1 MSFTGRNAVRLAAVL
16 ALSSS
21 SSLASAAETPA
32 QGQGDR
38 PVPVRLAR
46 TEDPGGGNWIAARLA
61 AARHATISTRISA
74 TVLEVLVEEGSKVAQ
89 GELLVRLSD
98 ADVRG
103 QLDAADT
110 ALRSAAAYERRIA
123 ELLAT
128 RAATPVEL
136 EQAQAQRAQAAAAVA
151 GARATLAYTQLRAP
165 FAGTVQA
172 RRVTAG
178 DLVGPGQPILEVEG
192 GALEVQATLSEAEA
206 QGLRIGQR
214 ARFATAEAQG
224 EAEIT
229 ALTPG
234 GDALTHRRSLR
245 ARVVGAG
252 KDLRSGSFARLEVP
266 GASPSRAAWLPR
278 TALVERGDLTG
289 VFVAK
294 DGKAY
299 LRWVALGE
307 PVGDRVPVRAGLEP
321 GEAVIDEP
329 GALRDGQRV
338 EVIRGG

>member
-1 MSFTGRNAVRLAAVL
+1 VKSISRHSLRIAAVL
-16 ALSSS
+16 ALSSPS
-21 SSLASAAETPA
+21 LLASAAEPPV
-32 QGQGDR
+32 QGPGDR
-38 PVPVRLAR
+38 PVSVRLAR
-46 TEDPGGGNWIAARLA
+46 TEGPGGGAWVAARLA
-61 AARHATISTRISA
+61 AAHHATISTRISA
-74 TVLEVLVEEGSKVAQ
+74 TVVEVLVEEGSKVAQ
-89 GELLVRLSD
+89 DQLLVRLSD

-103 QLDAADT
+103 QLDAAET
-110 ALRSAAAYERRIA
+110 ALRSAAAYEKRIA
-123 ELLAT
+123 ELVAS

-151 GARATLAYTQLRAP
+151 GAKATLGYTQLRAP
-165 FAGTVQA
+165 FGGTVQA

-178 DLVGPGQPILEVEG
+178 DLVGPGQPIVELEG
-192 GALEVQATLSEAEA
+192 GALEVQANLSEVEA

-214 ARFATAEAQG
+214 ARFATTDSQG

-245 ARVVGAG
+245 ARVLGTG
-252 KDLRSGSFARLEVP
+252 KDLRSGTFARLEIP
-266 GASPSRAAWLPR
+266 GAAPSRAAWLPR
-278 TALVERGDLTG
+278 SALVERGDLTG
-289 VFVAK
+289 VFVAQ
-294 DGKAY
+294 DGKAH

-321 GEAVIDEP
+321 GEAVIDAP

>member
-1 MSFTGRNAVRLAAVL
+1 MTFASRNTLGLAAVL

-21 SSLASAAETPA
+21 APLAFASEPSA
-32 QGQGDR
+32 QGQGEK
-38 PVPVRLAR
+38 PVSVKLAR
-46 TEDPGGGNWIAARLA
+46 TEGPGGGAWVAARLA

-74 TVLEVLVEEGSKVAQ
+74 TVLEVLVEEGAKVAQ
-89 GELLVRLSD
+89 GQLLVRLSD

-103 QLDAADT
+103 QLDAAET
-110 ALRSAAAYERRIA
+110 GLRAAAAYEKRIA
-123 ELLAT
+123 ELVTA

-151 GARATLAYTQLRAP
+151 GAKATLGYTQLRAP

-178 DLVGPGQPILEVEG
+178 DLVGPGQPILEIEG
-192 GALEVQATLSEAEA
+192 GALEIQATLSEAEA

-214 ARFATAEAQG
+214 ARFATADVQG

-245 ARVVGAG
+245 ARVIGTG
-252 KDLRSGSFARLEVP
+252 KDLRSGTFVRLEVP

-307 PVGDRVPVRAGLEP
+307 AVGDRVPVRAGLEP
-321 GEAVIDEP
+321 GEAVIDAP